1 MSRLSKDRHYHPVT
15 SFIYWA
21 TMKCRWQTGHLHKIK
36 AKLTFIFFSFPL
48 FKSTLINVNWKIF
61 SKYSHAPTHPSL
73 WTLDPLS
80 ISNTWSNRIKL
91 STHVAI
97 DPLRP
102 TKGEIAMGKFSTWQP
117 IDNDLVVVVRLNCPN
132 YKLGKLSLTWNGGCG
147 HGWMCG
153 PLLAL
158 PVFLC
163 RSVTFCAH
171 GTHDSPAKKFQRMGM
186 GVMYLLRGGGRGALT
201 V

>member
-1 MSRLSKDRHYHPVT
+1 
-15 SFIYWA
+15 
-21 TMKCRWQTGHLHKIK
+21 MKCRWQTGHLHKIK

-117 IDNDLVVVVRLNCPN
+117 IGNDLVVVVRLNCPN
-132 YKLGKLSLTWNGGCG
+132 YKLGKPNLEWRMWTWLDVWTTPHTPRLSMQKC
-147 HGWMCG
+147 H
-153 PLLAL
+153 
-158 PVFLC
+158 FLC
-163 RSVTFCAH
+163 TWHTWFSSKKVSKDGYGRDVSTSRWREG
-171 GTHDSPAKKFQRMGM
+171 GTYCVNYVRKQRKCP
-186 GVMYLLRGGGRGALT
+186 LCS
-201 V
+201 